1 MLILL
6 IIAILSPALKQ
17 RLIGQLEHSLLR
29 LSLSYKLSCSTQSLL
44 ISFFLK
50 GPQIPTGFTPPPP
63 TSNSLD
69 LCDSSQPPKPL
80 SNTFNETLI
89 GQVISTE
96 KVFSDIQCID
106 FCLRSLSCKA
116 YNMESRG
123 STIYCITLATIER
136 RQEKYGSSCRVFDR
150 EKIEK
155 VCSLKKSLSAL
166 SILCFHL
173 LHPPPFFL
181 GLTGVY
187 LIITLFSIENSLYPK
202 KSKSIPM
209 PTAGPVWGWLESPA
223 GFSVLTCAPCCFLRA
238 SITFKRLRAKIKLK
252 YMKLLFYST
261 S

>member
-1 MLILL
+1 M
-6 IIAILSPALKQ
+6 KQ
-17 RLIGQLEHSLLR
+17 RLIGQLENSLLR
-29 LSLSYKLSCSTQSLL
+29 LWLSYKLSCSTQSLL

-80 SNTFNETLI
+80 SNTLNATLI

-116 YNMESRG
+116 YNMESRE

-136 RQEKYGSSCRVFDR
+136 IHEKEGSSYRLFDR

-155 VCSLKKSLSAL
+155 VCSLKKIAFCPLYTVLLS
-166 SILCFHL
+166 
-173 LHPPPFFL
+173 PPTPTFFSWTM
-181 GLTGVY
+181 TGVY
-187 LIITLFSIENSLYPK
+187 LIITLFSIENLLYPK

-209 PTAGPVWGWLESPA
+209 PTVGLVWGWLESPA
-223 GFSVLTCAPCCFLRA
+223 GFSVITCAPCCFLPA
-238 SITFKRLRAKIKLK
+238 PITFKRLRAKIKFK

>member
-17 RLIGQLEHSLLR
+17 RLIGQLENSLLR
-29 LSLSYKLSCSTQSLL
+29 LWLSYKLSCSTQSLL

-69 LCDSSQPPKPL
+69 LCDSPQPPKPL
-80 SNTFNETLI
+80 SNTFSATLI

-136 RQEKYGSSCRVFDR
+136 RQEKEGSSYRLFDR

-173 LHPPPFFL
+173 LQPPPFFL
-181 GLTGVY
+181 G
-187 LIITLFSIENSLYPK
+187 P
-202 KSKSIPM
+202 
-209 PTAGPVWGWLESPA
+209 WLA
-223 GFSVLTCAPCCFLRA
+223 F
-238 SITFKRLRAKIKLK
+238 I
-252 YMKLLFYST
+252 
-261 S
+261 

>member
-1 MLILL
+1 MLLVGLQCFSVSSSSI
-6 IIAILSPALKQ
+6 PQKQ
-17 RLIGQLEHSLLR
+17 P
-29 LSLSYKLSCSTQSLL
+29 TQ
-44 ISFFLK
+44 
-50 GPQIPTGFTPPPP
+50 GPQIPTSFTPPPP

-155 VCSLKKSLSAL
+155 FQSRVSLSCEQSPSL
-166 SILCFHL
+166 FSDYVVFCVFV
-173 LHPPPFFL
+173 
-181 GLTGVY
+181 LTGHIV
-187 LIITLFSIENSLYPK
+187 LEELLKDIE
-202 KSKSIPM
+202 
-209 PTAGPVWGWLESPA
+209 T
-223 GFSVLTCAPCCFLRA
+223 
-238 SITFKRLRAKIKLK
+238 
-252 YMKLLFYST
+252 
-261 S
+261 

>member
-17 RLIGQLEHSLLR
+17 RLIGQLENSLLR

-69 LCDSSQPPKPL
+69 LCDSSQPL

-155 VCSLKKSLSAL
+155 VCSLKKIAFCPLYTVLPSPPTPTFFSWTDWRLSNHYF
-166 SILCFHL
+166 IFYRK
-173 LHPPPFFL
+173 
-181 GLTGVY
+181 LT
-187 LIITLFSIENSLYPK
+187 LP
-202 KSKSIPM
+202 
-209 PTAGPVWGWLESPA
+209 
-223 GFSVLTCAPCCFLRA
+223 
-238 SITFKRLRAKIKLK
+238 
-252 YMKLLFYST
+252 
-261 S
+261 

>member
-1 MLILL
+1 MKRLKRGEPDFDARVNAELTWIVKILRHWESNESWRTAKRRQQIAIIMLILL

-17 RLIGQLEHSLLR
+17 RLIGQLENNLLR
-29 LSLSYKLSCSTQSLL
+29 LWLSYKLSCSTQSLL

-80 SNTFNETLI
+80 SNTFNATLI

-136 RQEKYGSSCRVFDR
+136 IQEKKGSSYRRFDR

-155 VCSLKKSLSAL
+155 VCSLKKIAFCPLYTVLPS
-166 SILCFHL
+166 
-173 LHPPPFFL
+173 PPTPTFFFL
-181 GLTGVY
+181 D
-187 LIITLFSIENSLYPK
+187 
-202 KSKSIPM
+202 
-209 PTAGPVWGWLESPA
+209 WLS
-223 GFSVLTCAPCCFLRA
+223 F
-238 SITFKRLRAKIKLK
+238 I
-252 YMKLLFYST
+252 
-261 S
+261 